1 MRSQLATVAVGSL
14 SAELAVE
21 SLSAA
26 FVEKNPLRDA
36 DLDETHVHTSW
47 SFHAFILGKR
57 LTGPADADK
66 YAKGERVTAYGSR

>member
-14 SAELAVE
+14 SAGLAVG
-21 SLSAA
+21 SASPA
-26 FVEKNPLRDA
+26 FAEKNPLRDA
-36 DLDETHVHTSW
+36 HFGETHVHTSR
-47 SFHAFILGKR
+47 SFDAFILGKR

>member
-36 DLDETHVHTSW
+36 DLDETHVHTSR
-47 SFHAFILGKR
+47 SFDAFILGKR